1 MKKVVHTSGTRKR
14 AVARATVKE
23 GKGVVRV
30 NRFLLSNYFKGLYLD
45 KVMEP
50 ILLIGDLINKINV
63 YVNVKGGGVNAQ
75 AEAVRLAI
83 ARAFVEYFKGDVKEK
98 FLGYDRMLLVADTR
112 YTEKSKPNR
121 SKPRARR
128 QTSYR

>member
-1 MKKVVHTSGTRKR
+1 MKKIIHTSGTRKR

-23 GKGVVRV
+23 GKGVVRI
-30 NRFLLSNYFKGLYLD
+30 NRFLISNYFHGLYLD
-45 KVMEP
+45 KAMEP
-50 ILLIGDLINKINV
+50 VLLIGDLIKKVNV
-63 YVNVKGGGVNAQ
+63 YVTVYGGGVNAQ

-83 ARAFVEYFKGDVKEK
+83 ARAFVGYFKEDVKDK
-98 FLGYDRMLLVADTR
+98 FLGYDRLLLVADTR

-121 SKPRARR
+121 SKPRAKR